1 MSDEMK
7 FSPEFSKSLKKIAE
21 TFKGIEIPLNDP
33 LDNLPRFENFANQY
47 DFLDNI
53 ELPVNPTYELI
64 EKQEEANKLLG
75 YIVENTS
82 VLKELVEI
90 NRETQLNTEEL
101 TSVMRAI
108 YDVAKANDK
117 READTFLKKAIK
129 TINDSGESASNIASL
144 VSFLMGI
151 YNTVITLFIN

>member
-21 TFKGIEIPLNDP
+21 SFKGIEIPLNDP
-33 LDNLPRFENFANQY
+33 LDNLSRFENFANQR

-75 YIVENTS
+75 HIVENTS

-101 TSVMRAI
+101 TYVMRAI
-108 YDVAKANDK
+108 YDVAKAKDK
-117 READTFLKKAIK
+117 EEADTFLKKAIK
-129 TINDSGESASNIASL
+129 TINESGEAAGNIANLISI
-144 VSFLMGI
+144 LMGI
-151 YNTVITLFIN
+151 YNTVNTFFIS